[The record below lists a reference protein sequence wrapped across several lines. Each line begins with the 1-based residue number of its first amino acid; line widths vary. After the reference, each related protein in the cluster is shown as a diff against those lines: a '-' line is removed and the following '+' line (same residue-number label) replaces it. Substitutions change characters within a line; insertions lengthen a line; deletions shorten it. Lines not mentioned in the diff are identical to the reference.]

1 MVPYHPMDGMLPYS
15 ETGVSSIC
23 DELDTWRARLDY
35 RGALP
40 RRWAG
45 RLRRELEAEAVAAST
60 RMEGVAV
67 TIDEVRRILA
77 GEEPP
82 EVSPENR
89 ELVEGYRQ
97 AMDYVLRRADDPAFT
112 WNREL
117 IVGLHDRILAGRY
130 DLGAG
135 RFRTGPAYVV
145 DRRSGTEVFRPPP
158 ADAVPGLV
166 DDACRNVNDTRAHP
180 AIASAW
186 IHLAIAAIHPFTDG
200 NGRAARV
207 LASLAMYRGGFTRP
221 EFTSLEEWWGGHLDN
236 YYAAFMCLGSEFMPD
251 SDVSPFIE
259 AHVEAQVRQVRAL
272 DLRERVQREI
282 WTVAEEIAEGSRLN
296 ARLANA
302 FWDAFFGR
310 TITAGYYR
318 SLADVSPATASN
330 DLAAAAAAGFL
341 SPIGERRGRHYL
353 PGDRLYEAI
362 AKAIRL
368 PDGTGPPEVARDR
381 IIASVSERLTRSG
394 EASDPHAHD

>member
-1 MVPYHPMDGMLPYS
+1 MDGMLPYTD
-15 ETGVSSIC
+15 TGASRLC

-67 TIDEVRRILA
+67 TVDEVRRILA

-82 EVSPENR
+82 EVSHENR

-97 AMDYVLRRADDPAFT
+97 AMVYVLRRADDPAFT

-145 DRRSGTEVFRPPP
+145 DRRSGTEVFRPPSE
-158 ADAVPGLV
+158 DSVPGLV
-166 DDACRNVNDTRAHP
+166 DEACRNLNDATAHP
-180 AIASAW
+180 AMASAW
-186 IHLAIAAIHPFTDG
+186 IHVAIAAIHPFKDG

-221 EFTSLEEWWGGHLDN
+221 EFTSLEEWWGNHLGD
-236 YYAAFMCLGSEFMPD
+236 YYEAFACLGPEFTLEAD
-251 SDVSPFIE
+251 ISPFIE
-259 AHVEAQVRQVRAL
+259 AHLDAQLRQVRAL

-282 WTVAEEIAEGSRLN
+282 WIVAEEIAEGSRLN

-330 DLAAAAAAGFL
+330 DLGAAAAAGFL
-341 SPIGERRGRHYL
+341 SPRGERRGRHYL
-353 PGDRLYEAI
+353 AGDRLFEAI
-362 AKAIRL
+362 AATIGVS
-368 PDGTGPPEVARDR
+368 DGTGPPEVARDR

-394 EASDPHAHD
+394 EASDPPAHD